1 MKLLL
6 VDDHPLFAVCFA
18 HALTQTG
25 AGIRV
30 DTAATIHS
38 GLSRAAW
45 GSHDMV
51 LIDHR
56 LAGID
61 GICGI
66 EGIRRFSAHFP
77 LMPRVLISGDEDAAL
92 ATRARSA
99 GASGFLGKS
108 QSIDQMRD
116 ALQSI
121 GRGESILVQRPPS
134 LPAQASPAPTTR
146 QLQVLALVAQGQ
158 PNKRIAS
165 ALGIAERTVKLHIT
179 ALLHSL
185 GARNRTHLL
194 IVGRNK
200 GLL

>member
-6 VDDHPLFAVCFA
+6 IDDHPLFAVCFA
-18 HALTQTG
+18 HALTHAG
-25 AGIRV
+25 AGIHV
-30 DTAATIHS
+30 DTAPTIDD
-38 GLSRAAW
+38 GLSRATW

-56 LAGID
+56 LVGADSID
-61 GICGI
+61 GIS
-66 EGIRRFSAHFP
+66 RFSVHFP
-77 LMPRVLISGDEDAAL
+77 LMARVLISSDEDTAL
-92 ATRARSA
+92 AARARSA
-99 GASGFLGKS
+99 GASAYLGKS
-108 QSIDQMRD
+108 RSIDQLLA
-116 ALQSI
+116 ALKLI
-121 GRGESILVQRPPS
+121 VRGESVFGPRPPS
-134 LPAQASPAPTTR
+134 LPAHDDPSPTAR

-179 ALLHSL
+179 ALLHRL

-194 IVGRNK
+194 IVGRDL

>member
-6 VDDHPLFAVCFA
+6 VDDHPLFAVCFS
-18 HALTQTG
+18 HALTQGG
-25 AGIRV
+25 AGIDV
-30 DTAATIHS
+30 DTAATIDS

-51 LIDHR
+51 LIDQR
-56 LAGID
+56 LAGT
-61 GICGI
+61 GGI
-66 EGIRRFSAHFP
+66 EGIRRFGAHYP
-77 LMPRVLISGDEDAAL
+77 LMARVLISGDEDAAL
-92 ATRARSA
+92 VARAKSA
-99 GASGFLGKS
+99 GANGFLGKS
-108 QSIDQMRD
+108 QSIDQLRA

-121 GRGESILVQRPPS
+121 GRGEPVSGFHPPS
-134 LPAQASPAPTTR
+134 LAAQASASPTKR
-146 QLQVLALVAQGQ
+146 QLQVLALLAQGQ

-179 ALLHSL
+179 ALLQAL

-194 IVGRNK
+194 IVGRDM

>member
-6 VDDHPLFAVCFA
+6 IDDHPLFAVCLAQALA
-18 HALTQTG
+18 HAG
-25 AGIRV
+25 AGIHV
-30 DTAATIHS
+30 DTALTIDD

-56 LAGID
+56 LVGADGID
-61 GICGI
+61 GI
-66 EGIRRFSAHFP
+66 RRFGAHFP
-77 LMPRVLISGDEDAAL
+77 LMARALISSDEDPAL
-92 ATRARSA
+92 AARARSA
-99 GASGFLGKS
+99 GASGYLGKS
-108 QSIDQMRD
+108 RSIDQLLA
-116 ALQSI
+116 ALKSI
-121 GRGESILVQRPPS
+121 VRGESVFGPRPPS
-134 LPAQASPAPTTR
+134 LPAQDDASPTAR

-179 ALLHSL
+179 ALLHRL

-194 IVGRNK
+194 IVGRDQ